1 MTERRPARSRRPRGA
16 RAGVALVAFGLVA
29 AVAFA
34 SAGGGAAES
43 RPSEARVG
51 ESRSAERRVA
61 DTVRTLPTKKKLVAL
76 TFDAGSDQGYAKKI
90 LRVLRREKVK
100 ASFGLSGH
108 WVEDNP
114 KITRRI
120 AKRGHTIINHT
131 YSHTSWTGAF
141 AGSGL
146 GSEQRRRE
154 LKRTE
159 RLVRKIA
166 DVSTKPWFRPP
177 YGDFDRAALRL
188 LPKRGYDYN
197 VLWSTDSGGAA
208 GLSAA
213 AIVQRCLDEVRRG
226 AIYLLHVGSQS
237 QDGPALGRLIN
248 ELKRRGWGFA
258 TVREE
263 LPPDRGR

>member
-1 MTERRPARSRRPRGA
+1 VTERRRRPTVPA
-16 RAGVALVAFGLVA
+16 MAGVVAIGVA
-29 AVAFA
+29 AAAVPALGGRAEDLSGPQGSAKHVAK
-34 SAGGGAAES
+34 
-43 RPSEARVG
+43 
-51 ESRSAERRVA
+51 
-61 DTVRTLPTKKKLVAL
+61 TVKTLPTKKKVVAL

-90 LRVLRREKVK
+90 LRILKREKVK
-100 ASFGLSGH
+100 ASFGLSGQ

-131 YSHTSWTGAF
+131 YSHTSWTGQF
-141 AGSGL
+141 SGSGL
-146 GSEQRRRE
+146 GAEQRRRE

-159 RLVRKIA
+159 QLVRKIA

-177 YGDFDRAALRL
+177 YGDYDRAALKL

-197 VLWSTDSGGAA
+197 VMWSTDSGGSV

-213 AIVQRCLDEVRRG
+213 AIVQRCLDGARRG

-248 ELKRRGWGFA
+248 ELKKRGWGFA
-258 TVREE
+258 TVRQE
-263 LPPDRGR
+263 LPPDRRR

>member
-1 MTERRPARSRRPRGA
+1 VTEGHPARPRFRRGA
-16 RAGVALVAFGLVA
+16 RAGVVVLAVALAGVA
-29 AVAFA
+29 AWAPAV
-34 SAGGGAAES
+34 G
-43 RPSEARVG
+43 G
-51 ESRSAERRVA
+51 ESENRGSEIRSARSHVA
-61 DTVRTLPTKKKLVAL
+61 DTVRTLPTKEKVVAL

-90 LRVLRREKVK
+90 LRILKREKVK
-100 ASFGLSGH
+100 ATFGISGQ

-131 YSHTSWTGAF
+131 YSHTSWTGQF
-141 AGSGL
+141 SGSGL
-146 GSEQRRRE
+146 GSAQRRRE

-159 RLVRKIA
+159 QLVRKIA

-177 YGDFDRAALRL
+177 YGDYDRAALRL

-197 VLWSTDSGGAA
+197 VMWSTDSGGAA

-213 AIVQRCLDEVRRG
+213 AIVQRCLDGARRG

-248 ELKRRGWGFA
+248 ELKKRDWGFA
-258 TVREE
+258 TVRQE
-263 LPPDRGR
+263 LPPRR

>member
-1 MTERRPARSRRPRGA
+1 VTERRPERSRRRRGA
-16 RAGVALVAFGLVA
+16 RAGVAVV
-29 AVAFA
+29 AVALGA
-34 SAGGGAAES
+34 VTAWTPAVGGEAEN
-43 RPSEARVG
+43 RGG
-51 ESRSAERRVA
+51 ESRSARAHVA

-90 LRVLRREKVK
+90 LRILRREKVK

-131 YSHTSWTGAF
+131 YSHTSWTGQF

-146 GSEQRRRE
+146 GSAQRRRE

-177 YGDFDRAALRL
+177 YGDYDRAALRL

-213 AIVQRCLDEVRRG
+213 AIVERCLDEVQRG
-226 AIYLLHVGSQS
+226 AIYLLHVGRQS

-258 TVREE
+258 TIRQE

>member
-1 MTERRPARSRRPRGA
+1 MTEGRPALPRQLRGA
-16 RAGVALVAFGLVA
+16 RAGAATVAATLVA
-29 AVAFA
+29 AAAWTPAV
-34 SAGGGAAES
+34 GGEAES
-43 RPSEARVG
+43 RPGEARVG
-51 ESRSAERRVA
+51 ESRSGERRVA

-131 YSHTSWTGAF
+131 YSHTSWTGRF

-146 GSEQRRRE
+146 GSAQRRRE
-154 LKRTE
+154 LKRAE

-177 YGDFDRAALRL
+177 YGDYDRAALRL
-188 LPKRGYDYN
+188 LPNRGYRYN

-213 AIVQRCLDEVRRG
+213 AIVQRCLDQVRRG

-258 TVREE
+258 TIREE